1 MAYIPPNSTVE
12 IFGDLGLSPT
22 HDDTLYFASTGAKDS
37 YFSALN
43 KLGTYSNLSY
53 SRRNRGVIRLQAAM
67 STLVGASYMRFKN
80 TSFENK
86 WFYAFVTAVEYVNN
100 VTTDIFFEVDVIMT
114 WMGAFTLGQCYVE
127 RQHVT
132 NDSIG
137 ANIADE
143 GLKCGEYVCEGSST
157 TALFGTYYVCVYKA
171 VPEENPD
178 VTEDQQLGFTYAA
191 LTQGTYSALEIAY
204 FPLTIEGI
212 GALKHAVTTLTEDH
226 RADEIIMMRL
236 VPYYFC
242 DFANGNIVSVP
253 FTVEKPYTSVGGYV
267 PRNNKLYCYP
277 YKYLEVVNCEGSEN
291 NYKYEYFNTLP
302 DATSTGDATFNIEGT
317 ADTPEVNIM
326 CIPSNYIGK
335 QYDYENAITMQNFPT
350 IAWNVDGYKA
360 YLAQRDSTLFGE
372 AISGMIV
379 GGLNGAVTGAVG
391 GNVSGI
397 VHPKT
402 LMTPGLGAITGAIGG
417 AISGLSKPAKT
428 LLSDTINDLAG
439 GILPARFPSE
449 TRGTLSANL
458 LAQSREKNFYF
469 RKMCITKN
477 YASMIDD
484 YFTMYG
490 YAVRNTLTP
499 NMNAR
504 PNFTYVKTKGCI
516 VHCNCPAEDARAIEE
531 MFDNG
536 IRFWKNHNNIGN
548 YNLPNAPV

>member
-1 MAYIPPNSTVE
+1 MTYIPPNSTVQ
-12 IFGDLGLSPT
+12 IYGDLGLTPT
-22 HDDTLYFASTGAKDS
+22 HDDTLYFSSTSAKDN
-37 YFSALN
+37 YFSALTP
-43 KLGTYSNLSY
+43 LGTYNNLSY
-53 SRRNRGVIRLQAAM
+53 SRRNRGIIRVQANM
-67 STLVGASYMRFKN
+67 SALVSASYMRFKN

-86 WFYAFVTAVEYVNN
+86 WFYAFVTGVEYVNN
-100 VTTDIFFEVDVIMT
+100 ITTDIFFEVDVIMT

-171 VPEENPD
+171 LPASEED
-178 VTEDQQLGFTYAA
+178 LTQDQTLGFTYAA

-204 FPLTIEGI
+204 FPLTVAGV
-212 GALKHAVTTLTEDH
+212 GGLKTAITDLTTDH
-226 RADEIIMMRL
+226 REEEILMLRL

-242 DFANGNIVSVP
+242 DFSNGEIVSVP
-253 FTVEKPYTSVGGYV
+253 FTVEKPYASLGGYV

-277 YKYLEVVNCEGSEN
+277 YKYLEVINCEGSEN

-302 DATSTGDATFNIEGT
+302 DTTSSGYASFNIEGT

-326 CIPSNYIGK
+326 CIPHNYNGK
-335 QYDYENAITMQNFPT
+335 QYDYENSITMQNFPT

-360 YLAQRDSTLFGE
+360 YIAQRDSTLFGE
-372 AISGMIV
+372 IGASALTGA
-379 GGLNGAVTGAVG
+379 LSGAVHGGIAGSIVPGIGTG
-391 GNVSGI
+391 I
-397 VHPKT
+397 
-402 LMTPGLGAITGAIGG
+402 GAIGG
-417 AISGLSKPAKT
+417 ALTGGLGSLITASRGV
-428 LLSDTINDLAG
+428 LSDIENDMAK
-439 GILPARFPSE
+439 GILPTRFPTE

-504 PNFTYVKTKGCI
+504 PYYTYVKTKGCI
-516 VHCNCPAEDARAIEE
+516 VHCDCPAEDAREIEE
-531 MFDNG
+531 LFDNG

-548 YNLPNAPV
+548 YNLNNSP

>member
-22 HDDTLYFASTGAKDS
+22 HDDTLYFASTSAKDS

-53 SRRNRGVIRLQAAM
+53 SRRNRGVIRIQAAM

-80 TSFENK
+80 NSFENK

-100 VTTDIFFEVDVIMT
+100 VTTDIFFEIDVIMT

-171 VPEENPD
+171 VPAS
-178 VTEDQQLGFTYAA
+178 EDDLTQDQTLGFTYAA

-204 FPLTIEGI
+204 FPLTIAGI
-212 GALKHAVTTLTEDH
+212 GGLKTAITELTKDN
-226 RADEIIMMRL
+226 RADEIVMLRL

-242 DFANGNIVSVP
+242 DFANGDIVSVP

-277 YKYLEVVNCEGSEN
+277 YKYLEVINCEGTEN

-302 DATSTGDATFNIEGT
+302 DATSSGYASFNIEGT

-326 CIPSNYIGK
+326 CVPSNYIGK

-360 YLAQRDSTLFGE
+360 YIAQRDSTLFGDIG
-372 AISGMIV
+372 ASALTGA
-379 GGLNGAVTGAVG
+379 LSGAVHGGVAGSVVPILGTG
-391 GNVSGI
+391 I
-397 VHPKT
+397 
-402 LMTPGLGAITGAIGG
+402 GAIGG
-417 AISGLSKPAKT
+417 AITGGLGSLISASRGVI
-428 LLSDTINDLAG
+428 SDIENDLAK
-439 GILPARFPSE
+439 GILPTRFPAE
-449 TRGTLSANL
+449 NRGTLSANL

-490 YAVRNTLTP
+490 YAIRNTITP

-548 YNLPNAPV
+548 YNLNNSP

>member
-22 HDDTLYFASTGAKDS
+22 HDDTLYFASTSAKDS

-53 SRRNRGVIRLQAAM
+53 SRRNRGVIRIQASM

-157 TALFGTYYVCVYKA
+157 TAFFGDYNIVLFRTWNKEKEPGAIVY
-171 VPEENPD
+171 
-178 VTEDQQLGFTYAA
+178 Q
-191 LTQGTYSALEIAY
+191 LTQGLYVPLVANYYPFTQQGANDLQNKIDELIA
-204 FPLTIEGI
+204 
-212 GALKHAVTTLTEDH
+212 DN
-226 RADEIIMMRL
+226 RADEIVTIKL
-236 VPYYFC
+236 IPYHYSNNPTIET
-242 DFANGNIVSVP
+242 DT
-253 FTVEKPYTSVGGYV
+253 FTVEKPYSSVVGYV
-267 PRNNKLYCYP
+267 PKNNKLFCYP
-277 YKYLEVVNCEGSEN
+277 YKYLEVQDCEN
-291 NYKYEYFNTLP
+291 NAVAYKYEYFNTLP
-302 DATSTGDATFNIEGT
+302 DATSTGYAYFSIQGSGR
-317 ADTPEVNIM
+317 TPEVNIM
-326 CIPSNYIGK
+326 CIPYNYNGLE
-335 QYDYENAITMQNFPT
+335 YDYEHATSMSNFPT
-350 IAWNVDGYKA
+350 IPWNVDGYKA
-360 YLAQRDSTLFGE
+360 YLAQRDSTLFGD
-372 AISGMIV
+372 AISGMLV
-379 GGLNGAVTGAVG
+379 GGLNGAVTGAMG

-402 LMTPGLGAITGAIGG
+402 LMTPEIGAITGAVGG

-428 LLSDTINDLAG
+428 ILSDTINDLAS
-439 GILPARFPSE
+439 GILPARFPN
-449 TRGTLSANL
+449 TMRGTLSSNL
-458 LAQSREKNFYF
+458 LSQARTKNFYF

-548 YNLPNAPV
+548 YNLPNAPL

>member
-1 MAYIPPNSTVE
+1 MSYIPPNSTVE
-12 IFGDLGLSPT
+12 IFGDLGLTPT
-22 HDDTLYFASTGAKDS
+22 HDDTLYFASTADKDS
-37 YFSALN
+37 YFSALT

-53 SRRNRGVIRLQAAM
+53 SRRNRGVIRVQAPMA
-67 STLVGASYMRFKN
+67 TLVGASYMRFKN

-100 VTTDIFFEVDVIMT
+100 ITTDIFFEVDVIMT

-143 GLKCGEYVCEGSST
+143 GLKCGEYVCEGSTT
-157 TALFGTYYVCVYKA
+157 TAMFGDYRIAFYKTF
-171 VPEENPD
+171 NPD
-178 VTEDQQLGFTYAA
+178 KDAVGIVPLR
-191 LTQGTYSALEIAY
+191 QGTYIPLIVDFYEYTDNAIQYLDDRINALVQDNR
-204 FPLTIEGI
+204 G
-212 GALKHAVTTLTEDH
+212 
-226 RADEIIMMRL
+226 DEILMMRL
-236 VPYYFC
+236 VPYYFA
-242 DFANGNIVSVP
+242 DPTGYDIVTGS
-253 FTVEKPYTSVGGYV
+253 FSVEKPYNDINGYI
-267 PRNNKLYCYP
+267 PKNNKLYCYP
-277 YKYLEVVNCEGSEN
+277 YKYLEVVNCEGDN
-291 NYKYEYFNTLP
+291 MGYKYEFFNTLP
-302 DATSTGDATFNIEGT
+302 DATSSGYAFFRIEGS
-317 ADTPEVNIM
+317 AETPETNIM
-326 CIPSNYIGK
+326 CIPQNYNGE
-335 QYDYENAITMQNFPT
+335 QYAYELSIIMQNFPT
-350 IAWNVDGYKA
+350 IAWNIDGYKA
-360 YLAQRDSTLFGE
+360 YIAQRDSTLFGDIT
-372 AISGMIV
+372 A
-379 GGLNGAVTGAVG
+379 GGVTGA
-391 GNVSGI
+391 
-397 VHPKT
+397 
-402 LMTPGLGAITGAIGG
+402 LTGAIEGANYGIAGG
-417 AISGLSKPAKT
+417 GIGG
-428 LLSDTINDLAG
+428 LAG
-439 GILPARFPSE
+439 ALAGAATGSLTNVVNSMGNVISDIQNDMLKGYIPSRFPV
-449 TRGTLSANL
+449 TTKGKLSANL

-516 VHCNCPAEDARAIEE
+516 VHCNCPAEDARAIEV

>member
-22 HDDTLYFASTGAKDS
+22 HDDTLYFASTSAKDS

-53 SRRNRGVIRLQAAM
+53 SRRNRGVIRIQAPM

-80 TSFENK
+80 NSFENK

-114 WMGAFTLGQCYVE
+114 WMGAFSLGQCYVE

-157 TALFGTYYVCVYKA
+157 TALFGSYYVCIYKS
-171 VPEENPD
+171 VPES
-178 VTEDQQLGFTYAA
+178 EDDKTQDQTLGFTYSAI
-191 LTQGTYSALEIAY
+191 TQGTYSALEVAY
-204 FPLTIEGI
+204 FPLTIEGAGGI
-212 GALKHAVTTLTEDH
+212 RSVVTALTKDH
-226 RADEIIMMRL
+226 RENEILMMRL

-253 FTVEKPYTSVGGYV
+253 FTVEKPYTSIGGYI

-277 YKYLEVVNCEGSEN
+277 YKYLEVINCEGDALG
-291 NYKYEYFNTLP
+291 YKYEYFNTLP
-302 DATSTGDATFNIEGT
+302 DATSSGNATFNIKGS
-317 ADTPEVNIM
+317 ADTPEVSIM
-326 CIPSNYIGK
+326 CIPYYYNGIENS
-335 QYDYENAITMQNFPT
+335 YDLSLTMQNFPT

-360 YLAQRDSTLFGE
+360 YIAQRDSTLFGDVT
-372 AISGMIV
+372 SSMYV
-379 GGLNGAVTGAVG
+379 GAL
-391 GNVSGI
+391 
-397 VHPKT
+397 
-402 LMTPGLGAITGAIGG
+402 TGAIEGLNYGIAGG
-417 AISGLSKPAKT
+417 GTGGVIGA
-428 LLSDTINDLAG
+428 LAG
-439 GILPARFPSE
+439 GATGGITSAINSGKQLLADTKNDMLQGYLPARFPS
-449 TRGTLSANL
+449 TVKGTLSTNL
-458 LAQSREKNFYF
+458 LAQTREKNFYF
-469 RKMCITKN
+469 KRMCITKN

>member
-22 HDDTLYFASTGAKDS
+22 HDDTLYFASTSAKDS

-53 SRRNRGVIRLQAAM
+53 SRRNRGVIRIQAPM

-80 TSFENK
+80 NSFENK

-114 WMGAFTLGQCYVE
+114 WMGSFSLGQCYVE

-157 TALFGTYYVCVYKA
+157 TAFFGDYNIVLFRTWNKEKEPGAIVY
-171 VPEENPD
+171 P
-178 VTEDQQLGFTYAA
+178 
-191 LTQGTYSALEIAY
+191 LTQGLYVPLVATYY
-204 FPLTIEGI
+204 PFTRQ
-212 GALKHAVTTLTEDH
+212 GATDLQAKIDELIKDN
-226 RADEIIMMRL
+226 RADEIVTIKL
-236 VPYYFC
+236 IPYHYSNNPSIET
-242 DFANGNIVSVP
+242 DT
-253 FTVEKPYTSVGGYV
+253 FTVEKPYSSVAGYV
-267 PRNNKLYCYP
+267 PKNNKLFCYP
-277 YKYLEVVNCEGSEN
+277 YKYLEVQDCEN
-291 NYKYEYFNTLP
+291 NAVAYKYEYFNTLP
-302 DATSTGDATFNIEGT
+302 DATSTGYAYFSIQGSGR
-317 ADTPEVNIM
+317 TPEVNIM
-326 CIPSNYIGK
+326 CIPYNYNGLE
-335 QYDYENAITMQNFPT
+335 YDYEHAASMSNFPT
-350 IAWNVDGYKA
+350 IPWNVDGYKA
-360 YLAQRDSTLFGE
+360 YLAQRDSTLFGDIG
-372 AISGMIV
+372 ASALTGA
-379 GGLNGAVTGAVG
+379 LSGAVHGGIAGTIMPGVGTGIGAVG
-391 GNVSGI
+391 G
-397 VHPKT
+397 
-402 LMTPGLGAITGAIGG
+402 AITGGLGSLISASRS
-417 AISGLSKPAKT
+417 AIS
-428 LLSDTINDLAG
+428 DIENDMMKG
-439 GILPARFPSE
+439 HLPSRFPN
-449 TRGTLSANL
+449 TTKGTLSSNL
-458 LAQSREKNFYF
+458 MAQARTKNFYF

-490 YAVRNTLTP
+490 YAIRNTLTP

-548 YNLPNAPV
+548 YNLNNSP

>member
-12 IFGDLGLSPT
+12 IFGDLGLTPT
-22 HDDTLYFASTGAKDS
+22 HDDTLYFASTADKDS
-37 YFSALN
+37 YFSALT

-53 SRRNRGVIRLQAAM
+53 SRRNRGVIRVQAPM

-100 VTTDIFFEVDVIMT
+100 ITTDIFFEVDVIMT

-157 TALFGTYYVCVYKA
+157 TAFFGDYNMALFRTWNKEKEPGAIVYQLKQGLYIPL
-171 VPEENPD
+171 V
-178 VTEDQQLGFTYAA
+178 VT
-191 LTQGTYSALEIAY
+191 Y
-204 FPLTIEGI
+204 FPFTQQGATDLQGVIDDLI
-212 GALKHAVTTLTEDH
+212 GDN
-226 RADEIIMMRL
+226 RADEIITIKL
-236 VPYYFC
+236 LPYHYQ
-242 DFANGNIVSVP
+242 NNVNIETDT

-267 PRNNKLYCYP
+267 PKNNKLFCYP
-277 YKYLEVVNCEGSEN
+277 YKYLEVEDCEN
-291 NYKYEYFNTLP
+291 NPVAYKYEYFNTLP
-302 DATSTGDATFNIEGT
+302 DATSTGYAYFSIQGSG
-317 ADTPEVNIM
+317 ATPESNIM
-326 CIPSNYIGK
+326 CIPYNYNGLE
-335 QYDYENAITMQNFPT
+335 YDYEHATTMSNFPT
-350 IAWNVDGYKA
+350 IPWNVDGYKA
-360 YLAQRDSTLFGE
+360 YLAQRDSTLFGDIG
-372 AISGMIV
+372 ASALTGA
-379 GGLNGAVTGAVG
+379 LSGAVHGGIAGTIMPGIGTG
-391 GNVSGI
+391 I
-397 VHPKT
+397 
-402 LMTPGLGAITGAIGG
+402 GAIGG
-417 AISGLSKPAKT
+417 ALTGGLGSLITSSRGVIS
-428 LLSDTINDLAG
+428 DIENDMVK
-439 GILPARFPSE
+439 GIVPSRFPNT
-449 TRGTLSANL
+449 TRGVLSSNL
-458 LAQSREKNFYF
+458 MSQARTKNFYF

-516 VHCNCPAEDARAIEE
+516 VHCDCPAEDARAIEE
-531 MFDNG
+531 MFDGG

-548 YNLPNAPV
+548 YSIPNAPV

>member
-22 HDDTLYFASTGAKDS
+22 HDDTLYFASTSAKDS

-43 KLGTYSNLSY
+43 KLGTYSNISY
-53 SRRNRGVIRLQAAM
+53 SRRNRGVIRIQAPM

-80 TSFENK
+80 NSFENK

-114 WMGAFTLGQCYVE
+114 WMGAFSLGQCYVE

-171 VPEENPD
+171 VPAS
-178 VTEDQQLGFTYAA
+178 EDDLTQDQTLGFTYAA

-212 GALKHAVTTLTEDH
+212 GGLRTAITELTKDN
-226 RADEIIMMRL
+226 RADEIVMLRL

-253 FTVEKPYTSVGGYV
+253 FTVEKPYASIGGYV

-277 YKYLEVVNCEGSEN
+277 YKYLQVINCEGSEN

-302 DATSTGDATFNIEGT
+302 DATSSGYASFNIEGT

-326 CIPSNYIGK
+326 CVPSNYIGK

-360 YLAQRDSTLFGE
+360 YIAQRDSTLFGDIG
-372 AISGMIV
+372 ASALTGA
-379 GGLNGAVTGAVG
+379 LSGAVHGGMAGSIVPVLGTG
-391 GNVSGI
+391 I
-397 VHPKT
+397 
-402 LMTPGLGAITGAIGG
+402 GAIGG
-417 AISGLSKPAKT
+417 AITGGLGSLISASRGVI
-428 LLSDTINDLAG
+428 SDIENDLAK
-439 GILPARFPSE
+439 GILPTRFPAE

-490 YAVRNTLTP
+490 YAIRNTLTP

>member
-37 YFSALN
+37 YFSALT

-53 SRRNRGVIRLQAAM
+53 SRRNRGVIRIQAPMA
-67 STLVGASYMRFKN
+67 TLVGASYMRFKN

-86 WFYAFVTAVEYVNN
+86 WFYAFVTGVEYVNN
-100 VTTDIFFEVDVIMT
+100 VTTDIYFEIDVIMT

-132 NDSIG
+132 NDNIG

-171 VPEENPD
+171 VPASDDD
-178 VTEDQQLGFTYAA
+178 VTKDQTLGFTYAA

-204 FPLTIEGI
+204 FPLTIAGI
-212 GALKHAVTTLTEDH
+212 GGLRTAITELTKDN
-226 RADEIIMMRL
+226 RADEIVMLRL

-242 DFANGNIVSVP
+242 DFANGDIVSVP
-253 FTVEKPYTSVGGYV
+253 FTVEKPYTSVGEYV

-277 YKYLEVVNCEGSEN
+277 YKYLEVINCEGSEN

-302 DATSTGDATFNIEGT
+302 DATSTGYASFNIEGT

-360 YLAQRDSTLFGE
+360 YIAQRDSTLFGDIG
-372 AISGMIV
+372 ASALTGA
-379 GGLNGAVTGAVG
+379 LSGAVHGGVAGSVMPIIGTG
-391 GNVSGI
+391 I
-397 VHPKT
+397 
-402 LMTPGLGAITGAIGG
+402 GAIGG
-417 AISGLSKPAKT
+417 AITGGLGSLISASRGVI
-428 LLSDTINDLAG
+428 SDIENDLAK
-439 GILPARFPSE
+439 GILPTRFPAE

>member
-22 HDDTLYFASTGAKDS
+22 HDDTLYFASTSAKDS

-53 SRRNRGVIRLQAAM
+53 SRRNRGVIRIQAAM

-80 TSFENK
+80 NSFENK

-157 TALFGTYYVCVYKA
+157 TAFFGDYNIVLFRTWNKEKEPGGIVY
-171 VPEENPD
+171 P
-178 VTEDQQLGFTYAA
+178 
-191 LTQGTYSALEIAY
+191 LTQGLFVPLVATYY
-204 FPLTIEGI
+204 PFTQQ
-212 GALKHAVTTLTEDH
+212 GAKDLQDKIDELIKDN
-226 RADEIIMMRL
+226 RADEIVTIKL
-236 VPYYFC
+236 IPYHYSNNPTIET
-242 DFANGNIVSVP
+242 DT

-267 PRNNKLYCYP
+267 PKNNKLFCYP
-277 YKYLEVVNCEGSEN
+277 YKYLEVQDCEN
-291 NYKYEYFNTLP
+291 NGVAYKYEYFNTLP
-302 DATSTGDATFNIEGT
+302 DATSTGYAYFSIQGSGR
-317 ADTPEVNIM
+317 TPEVNIM
-326 CIPSNYIGK
+326 CIPYNYNGLE
-335 QYDYENAITMQNFPT
+335 YDYEHATSMSNFPT
-350 IAWNVDGYKA
+350 IPWNVDGYKA
-360 YLAQRDSTLFGE
+360 YLAQRDSMLFGDIG
-372 AISGMIV
+372 ASALTGA
-379 GGLNGAVTGAVG
+379 LSGAVHGGIAGTIMPGVGTG
-391 GNVSGI
+391 I
-397 VHPKT
+397 
-402 LMTPGLGAITGAIGG
+402 GAIGG
-417 AISGLSKPAKT
+417 ALTGGLGSLISASRGAI
-428 LLSDTINDLAG
+428 SDIENDMMKG
-439 GILPARFPSE
+439 HLPSRFPN
-449 TRGTLSANL
+449 TTKGTLSSNL
-458 LAQSREKNFYF
+458 MAQARTKNFYF

-484 YFTMYG
+484 FFTMYG
-490 YAVRNTLTP
+490 YAIRNTITP

-516 VHCNCPAEDARAIEE
+516 VHCNCPAEDARAIED

>member
-12 IFGDLGLSPT
+12 IFGDLGLTPT

-37 YFSALN
+37 YFSALT
-43 KLGTYSNLSY
+43 KLGTYQNLSY
-53 SRRNRGVIRLQAAM
+53 SRRNRGVIRIQASMA
-67 STLVGASYMRFKN
+67 TLVGASYMRFKN

-86 WFYAFVTAVEYVNN
+86 WFYAFVTGVEYVNN
-100 VTTDIFFEVDVIMT
+100 VTTDIFFEIDVIMT

-132 NDSIG
+132 NDNIG

-157 TALFGTYYVCVYKA
+157 TALFGTYYVCVYKS
-171 VPEENPD
+171 VPAS
-178 VTEDQQLGFTYAA
+178 EDDLTQDGTLGFTYTA

-204 FPLTIEGI
+204 FPLTVAGI
-212 GALKHAVTTLTEDH
+212 GGLKTAITELTKDN
-226 RADEIIMMRL
+226 RADEIVMLRL

-242 DFANGNIVSVP
+242 DFANGDIVSVP
-253 FTVEKPYTSVGGYV
+253 FTVEKPYTSIGGYI
-267 PRNNKLYCYP
+267 PKNNKLYCYP
-277 YKYLEVVNCEGSEN
+277 YKYLEVINCEGSEN

-302 DATSTGDATFNIEGT
+302 DATSTGYASFNIEGT

-335 QYDYENAITMQNFPT
+335 QYDYENAIAMQNFPT

-360 YLAQRDSTLFGE
+360 YIAQRDSTLFGDIG
-372 AISGMIV
+372 ASALTGA
-379 GGLNGAVTGAVG
+379 LSGAVHGGVAGSVMPIIGTG
-391 GNVSGI
+391 I
-397 VHPKT
+397 
-402 LMTPGLGAITGAIGG
+402 GAIGG
-417 AISGLSKPAKT
+417 AITGGLGSLISASRGVI
-428 LLSDTINDLAG
+428 SDIENDLAK
-439 GILPARFPSE
+439 GILPTRFPAE

>member
-12 IFGDLGLSPT
+12 IFGDLGLTPI
-22 HDDTLYFASTGAKDS
+22 HDDTLYFASTADKDS
-37 YFSALN
+37 YFSALT

-53 SRRNRGVIRLQAAM
+53 SRRNRGVIRVQAPM

-100 VTTDIFFEVDVIMT
+100 ITTDIFFEVDVIMT

-157 TALFGTYYVCVYKA
+157 TAFFGDYTIALFRTWNKTKDPGAIVYPLKQGLYIPL
-171 VPEENPD
+171 V
-178 VTEDQQLGFTYAA
+178 VT
-191 LTQGTYSALEIAY
+191 Y
-204 FPLTIEGI
+204 FPFTQQGATDLQDVIDDLIE
-212 GALKHAVTTLTEDH
+212 DN
-226 RADEIIMMRL
+226 RADEIVTIKL
-236 VPYYFC
+236 LPYHYQ
-242 DFANGNIVSVP
+242 NNVNIETDT

-267 PRNNKLYCYP
+267 PRNNKLFCYP
-277 YKYLEVVNCEGSEN
+277 YKYLEVEDCEN
-291 NYKYEYFNTLP
+291 NPVAYKYEYFNTLP
-302 DATSTGDATFNIEGT
+302 DATSTGYAYFSIQGSG
-317 ADTPEVNIM
+317 ATPEANIM
-326 CIPSNYIGK
+326 CIPYNYNGLE
-335 QYDYENAITMQNFPT
+335 YDYEHATTMSNFPT
-350 IAWNVDGYKA
+350 IPWNVDGYKA
-360 YLAQRDSTLFGE
+360 YLAQRDSTLFGD

-379 GGLNGAVTGAVG
+379 GGLNGAVTGAMG
-391 GNVSGI
+391 ANVSGI
-397 VHPKT
+397 VHPRT
-402 LMTPGLGAITGAIGG
+402 LMTPEIGAITGGLGG

-428 LLSDTINDLAG
+428 VLSDTINDLAS
-439 GILPARFPSE
+439 GILPARFPTTS
-449 TRGTLSANL
+449 RGVLSSNL
-458 LAQSREKNFYF
+458 MSQARTKNFYF

-516 VHCNCPAEDARAIEE
+516 VHCDCPAEDARAIEE
-531 MFDNG
+531 MFDGG

-548 YNLPNAPV
+548 YSLPNAPV

>member
-12 IFGDLGLSPT
+12 IFGDLGLTPT

-37 YFSALN
+37 YFSALT

-53 SRRNRGVIRLQAAM
+53 SRRNRGVIRIQAPM

-100 VTTDIFFEVDVIMT
+100 ITTDIFFEVDVIMT

-143 GLKCGEYVCEGSST
+143 GLKCGEYVCEGSTT
-157 TALFGTYYVCVYKA
+157 TAFFGDYNIVLFRTWNKDKEPGAITY
-171 VPEENPD
+171 P
-178 VTEDQQLGFTYAA
+178 
-191 LTQGTYSALEIAY
+191 LTQGLYVPLVATYYPYTQQGAEDLQDKIDE
-204 FPLTIEGI
+204 LIE
-212 GALKHAVTTLTEDH
+212 DN
-226 RADEIIMMRL
+226 RADEIVTIKL
-236 VPYYFC
+236 IPYHY
-242 DFANGNIVSVP
+242 ANNVNIETDT
-253 FTVEKPYTSVGGYV
+253 FTVEKPYTSIGGYI
-267 PRNNKLYCYP
+267 PKNNKLFCYP
-277 YKYLEVVNCEGSEN
+277 YKYLEVQDCENSPVA
-291 NYKYEYFNTLP
+291 YKYEYFNTLP
-302 DATSTGDATFNIEGT
+302 DSTSVGYAYFSIQGSGR
-317 ADTPEVNIM
+317 TPEVNIM
-326 CIPSNYIGK
+326 CIPYNYNGLE
-335 QYDYENAITMQNFPT
+335 YDFEHSCSMSNFPT
-350 IAWNVDGYKA
+350 IPWNVDGYKA
-360 YLAQRDSTLFGE
+360 YLAQRDSTLFGDIG
-372 AISGMIV
+372 ASALTGA
-379 GGLNGAVTGAVG
+379 LSGAVHGGIAGTIMPGIGTG
-391 GNVSGI
+391 I
-397 VHPKT
+397 
-402 LMTPGLGAITGAIGG
+402 GAIGG
-417 AISGLSKPAKT
+417 ALTGGLGSLITSSRGVIS
-428 LLSDTINDLAG
+428 DIENDLVK
-439 GILPARFPSE
+439 GIVPSRFPNT
-449 TRGTLSANL
+449 TRGVLSSNL
-458 LAQSREKNFYF
+458 MSQARTKNFYF

-516 VHCNCPAEDARAIEE
+516 VHCDCPAEDARAIEE
-531 MFDNG
+531 MFDGG

-548 YNLPNAPV
+548 YSLPNAPV

>member
-1 MAYIPPNSTVE
+1 MSYIPPNSTVE

-22 HDDTLYFASTGAKDS
+22 HDDTLYFASTGAKDN

-43 KLGTYSNLSY
+43 KLGTYLNLSY
-53 SRRNRGVIRLQAAM
+53 SRRNRGVIRLQAPM

-86 WFYAFVTAVEYVNN
+86 WFYAFITGVEYVNN
-100 VTTDIFFEVDVIMT
+100 VTTDIFFEIDVIMT

-171 VPEENPD
+171 VPASDDD
-178 VTEDQQLGFTYAA
+178 VTKDQTLGFTYAA

-204 FPLTIEGI
+204 FPLTIAGI
-212 GALKHAVTTLTEDH
+212 GGLRTAITELTKDN
-226 RADEIIMMRL
+226 RADEIVMLRL

-242 DFANGNIVSVP
+242 DFANGDIVSVP

-277 YKYLEVVNCEGSEN
+277 YKYLEVINCEGSEN

-302 DATSTGDATFNIEGT
+302 DATSTGYASFNIEGT

-360 YLAQRDSTLFGE
+360 YIAQRDSTLFGDIG
-372 AISGMIV
+372 ASALTGA
-379 GGLNGAVTGAVG
+379 LSGAVHG
-391 GNVSGI
+391 GIAGSI
-397 VHPKT
+397 I
-402 LMTPGLGAITGAIGG
+402 PGLGNGIGAIGG
-417 AISGLSKPAKT
+417 AITGGLGSLISASRGV
-428 LLSDTINDLAG
+428 LSDIENDLAK
-439 GILPARFPSE
+439 GILPTRFPAE
-449 TRGTLSANL
+449 IRGTLSANL

>member
-1 MAYIPPNSTVE
+1 MSYIPPNSTVE

-22 HDDTLYFASTGAKDS
+22 HDDTLYFASTSAKDS
-37 YFSALN
+37 YFSALT

-53 SRRNRGVIRLQAAM
+53 SRRNRGVIRLQAPMA
-67 STLVGASYMRFKN
+67 TLVGASYMRFKN

-100 VTTDIFFEVDVIMT
+100 VTTDIFFEIDVIMT

-171 VPEENPD
+171 VPASEED
-178 VTEDQQLGFTYAA
+178 LTQDQTLGFTYAA
-191 LTQGTYSALEIAY
+191 LTQGTYSALEVAY
-204 FPLTIEGI
+204 FPLTIDGI
-212 GALKHAVTTLTEDH
+212 GGLRTAIRDLTTDN
-226 RADEIIMMRL
+226 RADEIVMLRL

-253 FTVEKPYTSVGGYV
+253 FTVEKPYTNVGGYV

-277 YKYLEVVNCEGSEN
+277 YKYLEVINCEGSEN

-302 DATSTGDATFNIEGT
+302 DATSSGYASFNIEGT

-360 YLAQRDSTLFGE
+360 YIAQRDSTLFGDIG
-372 AISGMIV
+372 ASALTGA
-379 GGLNGAVTGAVG
+379 LSGAVHGGIAGTIMPGIGTGIGAVG
-391 GNVSGI
+391 GALTG
-397 VHPKT
+397 
-402 LMTPGLGAITGAIGG
+402 GLGSLIAASRGV
-417 AISGLSKPAKT
+417 
-428 LLSDTINDLAG
+428 LSDIENDMAK
-439 GILPARFPSE
+439 GILPTRFPAE

-516 VHCNCPAEDARAIEE
+516 VHCDCPAEDARAIEN
-531 MFDNG
+531 MFDDG